1 MFPLSCVCAIID
13 IYSAWKK
20 VIVPHEFVMSFH
32 FFLSGFLSL
41 PYPPPRPLLQNCAFV
56 LQPWVLPHRYFF
68 PGAPR
73 LQLHRLN
80 KPVIKVHSA
89 SVRGDRPPA
98 HETPNSCPK
107 GKHYGGGGDHESIF
121 RLLLHGSLGA
131 ASFVV
136 TRDWNYR
143 SAQKKRAPFF
153 CTAFAHFV
161 VGAKCKF
168 YLRTQMKQQGG
179 CRIAIKEKHFFSERL
194 GHARL

>member
-1 MFPLSCVCAIID
+1 MLPHSCVCAIIYT
-13 IYSAWKK
+13 YSAWKK

-32 FFLSGFLSL
+32 FLLSPRLS
-41 PYPPPRPLLQNCAFV
+41 PPPISTPAPSLLQNCAFV

-89 SVRGDRPPA
+89 SVRGESPPA
-98 HETPNSCPK
+98 HETPNPCPK
-107 GKHYGGGGDHESIF
+107 GKHYGGGDHESIF
-121 RLLLHGSLGA
+121 RLLLHGSSGA

-136 TRDWNYR
+136 MRDWNYR

-153 CTAFAHFV
+153 VQRLPISSWAQSVNFTCAH
-161 VGAKCKF
+161 K
-168 YLRTQMKQQGG
+168 
-179 CRIAIKEKHFFSERL
+179 
-194 GHARL
+194 